1 MHETH
6 QLHDLEVQESKAK
19 KNICSVKFYGTP
31 YPTMQNLLTKRKRT
45 KTSVAQANAKVTFHA
60 IMSLWV
66 TSNLSTLYF
75 KLMTFPIHPVGR
87 LAQDHGSFP
96 LVRACNNTFL
106 TRYRVNQFYKMSC
119 SLNCSI
125 EISRMHWHFENWDD
139 MKHEPRNFG
148 QQKLFC

>member
-1 MHETH
+1 MRHTSFMTLKCKN
-6 QLHDLEVQESKAK
+6 QRQKKTFVQSNFMVLHTQRCKIYSLKGKERKPLLLKQ
-19 KNICSVKFYGTP
+19 
-31 YPTMQNLLTKRKRT
+31 MQRWHFT
-45 KTSVAQANAKVTFHA
+45 QP

-96 LVRACNNTFL
+96 SIRACNNTFL